1 MLGAKDSAEA
11 YANQMYE
18 YMLASERYQQF
29 QEVTFLDIFDLET
42 IRNFNGTLW
51 WESVS
56 HEGLPDRQAV
66 ATLLES
72 IVSIFV
78 EMGFLTFLMTLLTA
92 CYFIRKWQTRRIKF
106 YYQPSQQMYKDLLKH
121 TDLASMKY
129 QPHLFTLNGH
139 VQGAVYFAFELF
151 YQMFNPIKY
160 SREIF
165 ELYDGGQIG
174 LDWLIHPSDDQEND
188 DDRTFT
194 STKKNEQKRPLLVFV
209 PGMSGTSQQMYSCN
223 LA

>member
-1 MLGAKDSAEA
+1 MIEMNEMLQQGVDQARDSVLGAKDSAEA

-29 QEVTFLDIFDLET
+29 QAVTFLDIFDLET
-42 IRNFNGTLW
+42 IRNFNATLW

-66 ATLLES
+66 ATLLEFY
-72 IVSIFV
+72 VSILL
-78 EMGFLTFLMTLLTA
+78 EMGVLTFLATLLTG

-129 QPHLFTLNGH
+129 KPYLFTLNGH
-139 VQGAVYFAFELF
+139 FQGAAYFACELF
-151 YQMFNPIKY
+151 YQIFNPIKY
-160 SREIF
+160 SREIL
-165 ELYDGGQIG
+165 ELTDGGTVG
-174 LDWLIHPSDDQEND
+174 LDWLINPND
-188 DDRTFT
+188 DPEIDEKTFG
-194 STKKNEQKRPLLVFV
+194 STK
-209 PGMSGTSQQMYSCN
+209 
-223 LA
+223 